1 MISLLDGAAKSAR
14 PTKPS
19 HRVLVLRLTI
29 LGCQPPIWRRL
40 LVRES
45 MWLSGLHDAIQ
56 VAFDWFDYQTHL
68 FAIGDV
74 RYGNPGAADGQP
86 VQDDRDLSLA
96 DIGAAGQESFLYV
109 YQFGEG
115 WRVEVAVE
123 GVQPGEKGVR
133 YPVCTGGERAGPPED
148 CGGVE
153 AFQDMLACL
162 QEPSTDLGV
171 EWREWI
177 GPDYDPNKF
186 DDAAI
191 NRSLRKLRK

>member
-1 MISLLDGAAKSAR
+1 MISLLDGAAKPAR
-14 PTKPS
+14 PGKPPD
-19 HRVLVLRLTI
+19 RLLALRLTV

-68 FAIGDV
+68 FAIGDT
-74 RYGNPGAADGQP
+74 RYGNPGKDGEA
-86 VQDDRDLSLA
+86 VVEDDRDITLA
-96 DIGAAGQESFLYV
+96 LVDAAGRSPFLYV
-109 YQFGEG
+109 YCFGEG

-123 GVQPGEKGVR
+123 DVRPLEKGVR
-133 YPVCTGGERAGPPED
+133 YPVCIGGEHAGPPED

-153 AFQDMLACL
+153 AFHDMLACL
-162 QEPSTDLGV
+162 QEPQTDLGR

-177 GPDYDPNKF
+177 GPDYDPEKF
-186 DDAAI
+186 DAEAV